1 MAALPPFHW
10 GPKCPCTECRNSGRP
25 AGNNQSTVDCLI
37 PTGVVCRSP
46 AMTPLKVMKKRQSGD
61 RKQTKK
67 SNILRFNVIK
77 WNGLDPSAL
86 PCLDFSAD
94 SGLFKKPKKA
104 CSHLYE
110 TAARWY
116 HAWIS
121 DFLPATLQQLPPWIT
136 GHGVPIYTVH
146 WKNPKKKSKQ
156 SRTMKNSRACWL
168 LYSSPLLYLYT
179 AVSLPTAEEILISSP
194 ASDVDKHRI

>member
-1 MAALPPFHW
+1 
-10 GPKCPCTECRNSGRP
+10 
-25 AGNNQSTVDCLI
+25 
-37 PTGVVCRSP
+37 
-46 AMTPLKVMKKRQSGD
+46 MKKRQSGD

-146 WKNPKKKSKQ
+146 WKNPKKKV
-156 SRTMKNSRACWL
+156 SRAEQWKTPGLVDYCILHLYFTCIRPCPCQQLRRSSSQAQLAMLINIEFSLENFLTSWHHVDTCWDL
-168 LYSSPLLYLYT
+168 
-179 AVSLPTAEEILISSP
+179 SLDMFSM
-194 ASDVDKHRI
+194 